1 MKGVILA
8 AGDGGRLRPLTLHS
22 PKALLEAG
30 GRPLIH
36 YAIDAF
42 TSAGMSD
49 IAIVVGYQAEK
60 IEEALGESYP
70 DLTFIYN
77 EHYLAGNAISVY
89 AVRSFAMDEPFVL
102 CMGDHPISPRIVES
116 LLSESGDG
124 SILCVDQEASHASQT
139 NDATRV
145 LLSPAGDIA
154 TIGKDLTT
162 WDAIDTG
169 VFRMT
174 GDFFPAVEHLME
186 TAGNAVNI
194 SDVVRYMGNEGSPFS
209 VCDVSGMFWA
219 DVDTVED
226 YEAIDGLL
234 RETDGDCL

>member
-1 MKGVILA
+1 M
-8 AGDGGRLRPLTLHS
+8 
-22 PKALLEAG
+22 
-30 GRPLIH
+30 IH

-42 TSAGMSD
+42 TSAGLSE

-60 IEEALGESYP
+60 IREALGESYP
-70 DLTFIYN
+70 NLTFIYN
-77 EHYLAGNAISVY
+77 QHYLGGNALSVY

-116 LLSESGDG
+116 LLLEHGDG
-124 SILCVDQEASHASQT
+124 CILCVDQGASHPSQI

-145 LLSPAGDIA
+145 LLGPEGDIA

-162 WDAIDTG
+162 WDAVDTG

-174 GDFFPAVEHLME
+174 GDFFGAVEHLME
-186 TAGNAVNI
+186 TAGTSVNI
-194 SDVVRYMGNEGSPFS
+194 TDVVRYMGDEGAPFS

-226 YEAIDGLL
+226 YEAVDSLL
-234 RETDGDCL
+234 RETNGVCL